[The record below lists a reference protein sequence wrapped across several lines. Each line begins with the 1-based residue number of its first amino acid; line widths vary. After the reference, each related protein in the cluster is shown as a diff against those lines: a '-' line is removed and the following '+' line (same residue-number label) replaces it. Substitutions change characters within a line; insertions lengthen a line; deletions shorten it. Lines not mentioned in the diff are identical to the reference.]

1 MARIAKRKTQ
11 PPPQTPL
18 ELLQQEYLKALQVK
32 NFSDYTVRSRR
43 VALRNFIQWAQERGL
58 SQPLEITRPVVER
71 YQRHLFHARKK
82 SGEPLSFRT
91 QHCYLIPL
99 RVWFKW
105 MTRQNYILHNP
116 ASELELPRLVRTLP
130 KNIPSPQQ
138 VEQIMTQ
145 PDIREA
151 IGLRDRAMLELLY
164 SSGPRRLELINL
176 KLSDLSLDRGL
187 MFIREG
193 KGKRDRYVPI
203 TERAVIWTEK
213 YIREARPQL
222 AMEPDDLT
230 LFLTAEGEPFSLNH
244 LSTSVRAHVVKAE
257 IGMTGACHM
266 LRHAMATHMLEGG
279 ADIRY
284 IQQMLGHQDLKSTQI
299 YTHVA
304 LRALQQI
311 HAATHPAAFLD
322 PAKAAKQRKEAP
334 ADPGAV
340 ELMAALDRDAE
351 EDREE

>member
-1 MARIAKRKTQ
+1 MARIEKRKTQ
-11 PPPQTPL
+11 APPQTPL
-18 ELLQQEYLKALQVK
+18 ELMQHEFLKALQVK

-43 VALRNFIQWAQERGL
+43 VAIRYFIQWAQERGL
-58 SQPLEITRPVVER
+58 TEPLEITRPVLER

-91 QHCYLIPL
+91 QQCYLIPL

-105 MTRQNYILHNP
+105 MTRQNYVLHNP

-130 KNIPSPQQ
+130 KNIPSPKQI
-138 VEQIMTQ
+138 EQIMTQ

-151 IGLRDRAMLELLY
+151 AGLRDRAMLELLY
-164 SSGPRRLELINL
+164 SSGPRRLELIGL
-176 KLSDLSLDRGL
+176 KLSDLNLDQGL
-187 MFIREG
+187 MLIREG

-203 TERAVIWTEK
+203 TERAVIWIEK

-222 AMEPDDLT
+222 AIEPDDYT
-230 LFLTAEGEPFSLNH
+230 LFLTGQGEAFSRSYL
-244 LSTSVRAHVVKAE
+244 TGIIRAHIVKAE
-257 IGMTGACHM
+257 IGITGSCHM

-284 IQQMLGHQDLKSTQI
+284 IQQMLGHTNLRSTEI

-322 PAKAAKQRKEAP
+322 PTKAKQRKEAA

-340 ELMAALDRDAE
+340 ELMAALDRDAD
-351 EDREE
+351 EDPED

>member
-1 MARIAKRKTQ
+1 MMARVEKRKTQ
-11 PPPQTPL
+11 PPPATAL
-18 ELLQQEYLKALQVK
+18 ELMQQEFLKALQVK
-32 NFSDYTVRSRR
+32 NFSDCTLRSRR
-43 VALRNFIQWAQERGL
+43 TAIRYFIQWAQERGL
-58 SQPLEITRPVVER
+58 TEPLEITRPVLER
-71 YQRHLFHARKK
+71 YQRYLFHARKK

-91 QHCYLIPL
+91 QQCYLIPL
-99 RVWFKW
+99 RMWFKW

-116 ASELELPRLVRTLP
+116 ASELEMPRLVRTLP
-130 KNIPSPQQ
+130 KNIPSPKQI
-138 VEQIMTQ
+138 EQIMVQ
-145 PDIREA
+145 PDIHEA
-151 IGLRDRAMLELLY
+151 AGLRDRAMLELLY
-164 SSGPRRLELINL
+164 SSGPRRLELISL
-176 KLSDLSLDRGL
+176 KLPDLSLDRGL

-203 TERAVIWTEK
+203 TERAATWTEK

-222 AMEPDDLT
+222 AIEPDDLT
-230 LFLTAEGEPFSLNH
+230 LFLTGQGEPFSRNH
-244 LSTSVRAHVVKAE
+244 LTGIIRAHVVKAE

-322 PAKAAKQRKEAP
+322 PAKAKERQQSLSDP
-334 ADPGAV
+334 AAV
-340 ELMAALDRDAE
+340 ELMAALDRDAD

>member
-1 MARIAKRKTQ
+1 
-11 PPPQTPL
+11 
-18 ELLQQEYLKALQVK
+18 
-32 NFSDYTVRSRR
+32 
-43 VALRNFIQWAQERGL
+43 
-58 SQPLEITRPVVER
+58 
-71 YQRHLFHARKK
+71 
-82 SGEPLSFRT
+82 
-91 QHCYLIPL
+91 
-99 RVWFKW
+99 

-116 ASELELPRLVRTLP
+116 ASEIELPRLVRTLP
-130 KNIPSPQQ
+130 KNIPSPEQ

-145 PDIREA
+145 PDIREVA
-151 IGLRDRAMLELLY
+151 GLRDRAMLELLY

-187 MFIREG
+187 MFIGEG

-203 TERAVIWTEK
+203 TERAVLWTEK

-222 AMEPDDLT
+222 AIEPDDLS
-230 LFLTAEGEPFSLNH
+230 LFLTAEGERFSLNH
-244 LSTSVRAHVVKAE
+244 LSTSIRALVVKAE

-311 HAATHPAAFLD
+311 HAATHPAAFVD
-322 PAKAAKQRKEAP
+322 PAKAKQRKETA
-334 ADPGAV
+334 ADPDAV
-340 ELMAALDRDAE
+340 ELLAALDRDAE
-351 EDREE
+351 EDHEE

>member
-1 MARIAKRKTQ
+1 MARIEKRKTQ
-11 PPPQTPL
+11 TPPQTPL
-18 ELLQQEYLKALQVK
+18 ELMQHEFLKALQVK
-32 NFSDYTVRSRR
+32 NFSDDTVRSRR
-43 VALRNFIQWAQERGL
+43 TATRYFIQWAQERGL
-58 SQPLEITRPVVER
+58 SEPLEITRPVLER

-91 QHCYLIPL
+91 QQSYLIPL

-130 KNIPSPQQ
+130 KNIPSPKQI
-138 VEQIMTQ
+138 EQIMTQ

-151 IGLRDRAMLELLY
+151 DGLRDRAMLELLY
-164 SSGPRRLELINL
+164 SSGPRRLELISL
-176 KLSDLSLDRGL
+176 KLWDLNLDQGIV
-187 MFIREG
+187 FIREG
-193 KGKRDRYVPI
+193 KGKQDRYVPI
-203 TERAVIWTEK
+203 TERAAIWIEK

-222 AMEPDDLT
+222 AIEPDDYT
-230 LFLTAEGEPFSLNH
+230 LFLTGQGEPFSRNH
-244 LSTSVRAHVVKAE
+244 LTGIIRAHMVKAN
-257 IGMTGACHM
+257 IGMGGACHM

-284 IQQMLGHQDLKSTQI
+284 IQQMLGHTNLRSTEI

-322 PAKAAKQRKEAP
+322 PAKAKQRKEAAA
-334 ADPGAV
+334 ADPAGGQ
-340 ELMAALDRDAE
+340 LLAALDRDADEDPE
-351 EDREE
+351 E

>member
-1 MARIAKRKTQ
+1 MARVQKRKTQ
-11 PPPQTPL
+11 APPATPL
-18 ELLQQEYLKALQVK
+18 ELMQQEFLKALQVK

-43 VALRNFIQWAQERGL
+43 VAIRYFIQWAQERGL
-58 SQPLEITRPVVER
+58 SEPLEITRPVLER

-82 SGEPLSFRT
+82 SGELLSFRT
-91 QHCYLIPL
+91 QQCYLIPL

-130 KNIPSPQQ
+130 KNIPSPKQI
-138 VEQIMTQ
+138 EQIMTQ

-151 IGLRDRAMLELLY
+151 AGLRDRAMLELLY
-164 SSGPRRLELINL
+164 SSGPRRLELIGL
-176 KLSDLSLDRGL
+176 KLSDLNLDQGL
-187 MFIREG
+187 MLIREG
-193 KGKRDRYVPI
+193 KGKRDRYVPV
-203 TERAVIWTEK
+203 TERAAIWMEK
-213 YIREARPQL
+213 YIREARPLL
-222 AMEPDDLT
+222 AIEPDDYT
-230 LFLTAEGEPFSLNH
+230 LFLTGQGEPFSRSH
-244 LSTSVRAHVVKAE
+244 VSSTVRAHIVKAD
-257 IGMTGACHM
+257 IGITGSCHM

-284 IQQMLGHQDLKSTQI
+284 IQQMLGHTNLRSTEI

-322 PAKAAKQRKEAP
+322 PAKAKQRKEAA

-340 ELMAALDRDAE
+340 ELMAALDRDAIEDPE
-351 EDREE
+351 E